1 MADDVFNEDDEEL
14 VIVEPEEQSDE
25 QPSEPDDSDD
35 QDDDDDGDDERTGVS
50 EDDSEDEIVDKNK
63 KIREQRTKRR
73 QLQKQAKE
81 RSQRELALLREQN
94 AELMRRMQAIE
105 GNTLTQQA
113 QSIEQQYNAALY
125 EAQQAETIIARAVE
139 AGNGEDVAV
148 AMRLRDEAKERA
160 QQLAYAKQQAEQ
172 YAQQAVQPQ
181 ADPRVVDY
189 AKQWLDA
196 NPWYNPQGR
205 DEESSITKAIDNSLA
220 AEGWNPASEEYW
232 HELTRRVAAR
242 IGGSDNATTRR
253 GWNPAS
259 EEYWHELTRRV
270 AARIGGSDNATTRR
284 EAAPRR
290 KAPPTGNTREHA
302 PASTKNEVVVTPE
315 RKQAMIEA
323 GVWDD
328 PVARNRYLKAYQAYD
343 RENAAR

>member
-1 MADDVFNEDDEEL
+1 MADVMREEDDEEL
-14 VIVEPEEQSDE
+14 VIVEPGEEPEAQDDAPAADADE
-25 QPSEPDDSDD
+25 
-35 QDDDDDGDDERTGVS
+35 QDDDEDDADDERMGVS

-63 KIREQRTKRR
+63 KNRETRAKRR
-73 QLQKQAKE
+73 QIQKQAKE
-81 RSQRELALLREQN
+81 RAQRELQMLREQN
-94 AELMRRMQAIE
+94 AMMEQRLRAIE
-105 GNTLTQQA
+105 GNTISQQA
-113 QSIEQQYNAALY
+113 QSIGQQYETAMR
-125 EAQQAETIIARAVE
+125 EAQQAEIIIARAVE

-148 AMRLRDEAKERA
+148 AMRMRDEAKERA

-172 YAQQAVQPQ
+172 YAQQATQPQ
-181 ADPRVVDY
+181 VDPRTVDY

-205 DEESSITKAIDNSLA
+205 DEDSAITKAIDNALA

-242 IGGSDNATTRR
+242 IGGDDA
-253 GWNPAS
+253 PAS
-259 EEYWHELTRRV
+259 
-270 AARIGGSDNATTRR
+270 RR

-328 PVARNRYLKAYQAYD
+328 PVARNRYLKAYQSYD
-343 RENAAR
+343 RENSAR